1 MDGDDVQLGLDVVQ
15 AALRPRALAQSLEQ
29 AGELV
34 APVQPDAL
42 VADQVAERGDAL
54 DVVAEV
60 GRGAVGTRVAVVDD
74 RERASPGGG
83 GGGRVRVGGDPRP
96 HPVAL
101 AVGLVPRV
109 LVLARVAVEAL
120 VDLPRELA
128 LAVAEDRREHV
139 VPGLRPHLGRVVG
152 YERAELGQ
160 HLGGRHG
167 QARAHVL
174 GDREARPGLA
184 RHGAQQVPGQLG
196 VALAVRHDP
205 ARQPA
210 QRLGLGMLAQPQRER
225 AGAVVLAVREQCS
238 HLRDQRVVEG
248 AAALER
254 AQQRLAGRRLVGRRA
269 LLGLF
274 LGGLGFTAHGAP
286 HAVAHLLQLGA
297 HPSGRAV

>member
-152 YERAELGQ
+152 HQRAELGQ
-160 HLGGRHG
+160 HLVGRHG

-196 VALAVRHDP
+196 VALAVGHDP

-210 QRLGLGMLAQPQRER
+210 QRLRLGMLAQPQRER
-225 AGAVVLAVREQCS
+225 AGAVVLAVREQRA